1 MKIYNAHPMT
11 GEYIGEGLADPDLL
25 EGEGHWLIPA
35 HAYLDAPPVAGKNKT
50 VIRDG
55 ESWKIVDDFRGTA
68 YYTDGP
74 HKYTIEDLGVTVP
87 KGATSEPPPPTVA
100 ELTANA
106 LAKRDG
112 LIFTA
117 GLRIAPLQDAADL
130 GDSTEADGVSL
141 KLWKQ
146 YRSAVSKTE
155 TKPGWPE
162 NPQWPDPPVP
172 LETLASS

>member
-1 MKIYNAHPMT
+1 MKIYNAHPVT

-25 EGEGHWLIPA
+25 EGDGRWLIPA
-35 HAYLDAPPVAGKNKT
+35 HAYLDAPPAAGKNKA

-68 YYTDGP
+68 YYMDGQ

-87 KGATSEPPPPTVA
+87 EGATSEPPPPTVA

-106 LAKRDG
+106 LAQRDG
-112 LIFTA
+112 LLFTA

-146 YRSAVSKTE
+146 YRVAVNRVPDQASFPKTIS
-155 TKPGWPE
+155 W
-162 NPQWPDPPVP
+162 PVP
-172 LETLASS
+172 PSE